1 MWIRSQSREVLVKT
15 DSIEVKRENPYK
27 SDSIYNL
34 VGSNVLLGSFST
46 MDKALKE
53 LDTIQDAVFKN
64 FSVYNVSADS

>member
-15 DSIEVKRENPYK
+15 DSIVVKSENPYK
-27 SDSIYNL
+27 PNSNYNL

-46 MDKALKE
+46 LDKALKE
-53 LDTIQDAVFKN
+53 LDTIQDAIFKN